1 MEKLLPSVIERCL
14 CGVITEARLEK
25 GLAQKEI
32 AQRLGV
38 HPPFITKIE
47 QGDRHILAVELLEI
61 SEAYGLGVEELMRR
75 WQRALKRAADGGRKG
90 PHAA

>member
-25 GLAQKEI
+25 GLVRKEI

-38 HPPFITKIE
+38 HPPFITKTE
-47 QGDRHILAVELLEI
+47 QGDRHILAVELWKI
-61 SEAYGLGVEELMRR
+61 SEAYGLGVEELVRR

>member
-1 MEKLLPSVIERCL
+1 MSVRRVHGGQAGEGI
-14 CGVITEARLEK
+14 GAK
-25 GLAQKEI
+25 GNCPKVE
-32 AQRLGV
+32 G

-47 QGDRHILAVELLEI
+47 QGDRHILAVELWEI
-61 SEAYGLGVEELMRR
+61 SEAYGLGVEELVRR